1 MDKLFLNVPKYAGL
15 LANNN
20 TMFDEERIG
29 S

>member
-1 MDKLFLNVPKYAGL
+1 MGKLFLNVPKYAGL

-20 TMFDEERIG
+20 TMFDKERLG